1 MSNVII
7 KILDLIRPFQSWYET
22 LKQEYEKNVMACIT
36 NEKWND
42 IFQETFGG
50 DTCNWL
56 RALALASIKENKYI
70 GKFDFVEDSEIT
82 YGIDSNPIKISE
94 SGFTRNLSPCCIPS
108 FWGDNISENIMKLI
122 ACFNESDKE
131 RRIFN
136 EVHCYAG
143 DTTIT
148 IGMGHFAAENVGE
161 FFREMPEQIW
171 KEMRDCIQECING
184 NKNILTDK
192 KNTNIHSDYK
202 TQFWNDYVK
211 VVDNDPSLNEND
223 KKSKTQKEGSIT
235 TEHLDYFFRNEKN
248 KDDKKIKNQI
258 QIRCDAAYNE
268 IMKNKKKLW
277 GEGNVLKHNMLL
289 YRFAMKDTYET
300 KARRYYE
307 CAVKRNLSTPQLT
320 VDIEKLKDSKISETH
335 GTGITSLES
344 LRKKLEDLSVNK
356 KQIES
361 EDYDI
366 YLKIFNSGI
375 EKFNINLNEAGKA
388 LSKALGLGNEK
399 ENNILKGD
407 KVDIYDNYD
416 ALKKVLQP
424 YPGNQEYSGYW
435 FYDIMKVALR
445 LRSVCYYQLYYWTN
459 NVLKHK
465 NGNDAA
471 NAAATSW
478 NSSRFKG
485 ELDKYENCFLLLKNA
500 NYNLSLMEA
509 WFGSTDNFKELSQNE
524 KESLADNSIVKIIS
538 AEKITFENMTK
549 FKKNLEEL
557 QAFAYWHNYN
567 VLRAESE
574 GKKYKFNEIK
584 KKEKSNKTYNYTIV
598 RSRQEEI
605 WSLWFKD
612 YLNGCSSPT
621 ITMDNL
627 KNIQP
632 MKNKHEDFIKRNGI
646 STEFNGFNDFL
657 KNKLNIQETEQ
668 KNNSNKK
675 TK

>member
-7 KILDLIRPFQSWYET
+7 KILDLIHPFQSWYET

-136 EVHCYAG
+136 EVHCYKG

-148 IGMGHFAAENVGE
+148 IGMGHFAAENVGT
-161 FFREMPEQIW
+161 FFREMPEHIW

-184 NKNILTDK
+184 NKNIYTGK
-192 KNTNIHSDYK
+192 KNTNINLDYK
-202 TQFWNDYVK
+202 TQFWNDYVE
-211 VVDNDPSLNEND
+211 VVKKDPSLNKND
-223 KKSKTQKEGSIT
+223 KKSKTQKEGSITIT

-248 KDDKKIKNQI
+248 KDDEKIKNQI

-277 GEGNVLKHNMLL
+277 GEGNVLKHNILL

-307 CAVKRNLSTPQLT
+307 CAVKKDPSNENFKSYI
-320 VDIEKLKDSKISETH
+320 DKLKDKDCVISIKNDI
-335 GTGITSLES
+335 GITSLEC
-344 LRKKLEDLSVNK
+344 LRKKLESLSDNTE
-356 KQIES
+356 QIEY

-366 YLKIFNSGI
+366 YLEIFNSGI

-399 ENNILKGD
+399 ENNILEGD

-445 LRSVCYYQLYYWTN
+445 LRSVCYYQLYFWIN
-459 NVLKHK
+459 HVLICK
-465 NGNDAA
+465 NMTDAES
-471 NAAATSW
+471 AAATSW
-478 NSSRFKG
+478 NSSRFKR
-485 ELDKYENCFLLLKNA
+485 LRDKYKKCLLCFKDTE
-500 NYNLSLMEA
+500 YNLTKVSFEDMEYL
-509 WFGSTDNFKELSQNE
+509 E
-524 KESLADNSIVKIIS
+524 ESS
-538 AEKITFENMTK
+538 A
-549 FKKNLEEL
+549 EL

-574 GKKYKFNEIK
+574 GKEAKGKEEKPYDYKN
-584 KKEKSNKTYNYTIV
+584 V
-598 RSRQEEI
+598 RSRQKAI

-612 YLNGCSSPT
+612 YFNQCSSPV
-621 ITMDNL
+621 IVSDDL
-627 KNIQP
+627 IKIKP
-632 MKNKHEDFIKRNGI
+632 KGSHEAFINSKGI
-646 STEFNGFNDFL
+646 SDEYSVFNTFL
-657 KNKLNIQETEQ
+657 K
-668 KNNSNKK
+668 KK
-675 TK
+675 IS

>member
-7 KILDLIRPFQSWYET
+7 KILDLIHPFQSWYET

-148 IGMGHFAAENVGE
+148 IGMGHFAAKNVGR

-184 NKNILTDK
+184 NKNIYTDK
-192 KNTNIHSDYK
+192 KNTNINLDYK

-258 QIRCDAAYNE
+258 QIRCDAAYKE
-268 IMKNKKKLW
+268 IMADKSSLW
-277 GEGNVLKHNMLL
+277 GKGNVLKHNMLL

-320 VDIEKLKDSKISETH
+320 VDIDKLKDSKISETH
-335 GTGITSLES
+335 GTGITSLEG
-344 LRKKLEDLSVNK
+344 LRKKLEDLSK
-356 KQIES
+356 KPDQIKY

-366 YLKIFNSGI
+366 YLKIFDSGI
-375 EKFNINLNEAGKA
+375 DSFNKDLDTAGKA
-388 LSKALGLGNEK
+388 LSKALNLGDGTK
-399 ENNILKGD
+399 NIILVGD
-407 KVDIYDNYD
+407 KVDKHEYNTI
-416 ALKKVLQP
+416 KEEVLQP

-435 FYDIMKVALR
+435 FYDVMKVALR
-445 LRSVCYYQLYYWTN
+445 LRSVCYYQLIYWLN
-459 NVLKHK
+459 HILEPNESS
-465 NGNDAA
+465 DAA
-471 NAAATSW
+471 IAACSSW
-478 NSSRFKG
+478 GSSRFPFVRDTK
-485 ELDKYENCFLLLKNA
+485 KNET
-500 NYNLSLMEA
+500 NLSKLVLKYNNKDIA
-509 WFGSTDNFKELSQNE
+509 DLRQNYLLY
-524 KESLADNSIVKIIS
+524 KNGSIVVG
-538 AEKITFENMTK
+538 EEVDENKLSKALM
-549 FKKNLEEL
+549 
-557 QAFAYWHNYN
+557 YWQNYN
-567 VLRAESE
+567 VLRAWDE
-574 GKKYKFNEIK
+574 KKVEI
-584 KKEKSNKTYNYTIV
+584 
-598 RSRQEEI
+598 RGRQEQI
-605 WSLWFKD
+605 WKVWFSP
-612 YLNGCSSPT
+612 YYTLPQNGYKATLGQLPT
-621 ITMDNL
+621 PIENPDPMPCKIREELEGYIEFLRRKEPAL
-627 KNIQP
+627 KNYV
-632 MKNKHEDFIKRNGI
+632 
-646 STEFNGFNDFL
+646 L
-657 KNKLNIQETEQ
+657 K
-668 KNNSNKK
+668 
-675 TK
+675 